1 MQPLHFHRIHR
12 IVLGVLAGLSIYL
25 PLAAN
30 AEFIT
35 DKIVVELR
43 TERLGQGTVLKKI
56 PSGSSV
62 EVLMS
67 DGQYSRIRTAD
78 NVTGWVN
85 STFLTKEKPTQ
96 LEYLELLAKSKTIE
110 AKLRDAEEQL
120 ANSADT
126 APASSDNDEIERLKN
141 EAKDARWMK
150 VEMMKARDRAEQAEA
165 KLKASTKES
174 GDNKQTLEKL
184 RTQNKDLE
192 QRLAAALL
200 VNGQVNEK
208 QETNVTDPISV
219 EAMVNTP
226 APLPILN
233 TETSTQDGSW
243 TVNMEW
249 FFGSLF
255 TALVIGFIAGLTWLD
270 NRVRRRH
277 GGFRI
282 Y

>member
-1 MQPLHFHRIHR
+1 MKPQTQHRI
-12 IVLGVLAGLSIYL
+12 IAGLFTSTLFCL
-25 PLAAN
+25 PLITQAA
-30 AEFIT
+30 FIT
-35 DKIVVELR
+35 DKIVVEVR
-43 TERLGQGTVLKKI
+43 TEHLGQGTVLKKI

-62 EVLMS
+62 EVLLS
-67 DGQYSRIRTAD
+67 EGQYSRIRTAD

-85 STFLTKEKPTQ
+85 STFLTNEKPTQ
-96 LEYLELLAKSKTIE
+96 LEYLELLAKSKTTE

-120 ANSADT
+120 ANSAAST
-126 APASSDNDEIERLKN
+126 PAISDNDEIERLKN

-165 KLKASTKES
+165 KLKSSGKES
-174 GDNKQTLEKL
+174 DNNKQALEKL
-184 RTQNKDLE
+184 RSHNKDLE

-200 VNGQVNEK
+200 VNGQVNEQ
-208 QETNVTDPISV
+208 QETNATDPISA

-226 APLPILN
+226 MPLPILN
-233 TETSTQDGSW
+233 TEISALDGGW
-243 TVNMEW
+243 TVNMKW

-270 NRVRRRH
+270 KRMRRRH